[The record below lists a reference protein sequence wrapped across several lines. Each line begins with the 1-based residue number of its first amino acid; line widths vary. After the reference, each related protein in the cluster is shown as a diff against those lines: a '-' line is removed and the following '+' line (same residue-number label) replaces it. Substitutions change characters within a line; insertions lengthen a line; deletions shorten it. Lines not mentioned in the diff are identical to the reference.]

1 MKNKSYLFKKT
12 NKVLKKIL
20 VGLTVLSVLVSS
32 GCHQAN
38 ADKTSTT
45 NEPGYPPESSG
56 SYESSLQ
63 DPNYII
69 YSGNDNL
76 RNELSETIVK
86 ENRHPLVFA
95 PGNNYGIS
103 KEDLA
108 AIERDYFYNMLD
120 NDTDKADFLQMYA
133 SMLANPDAEIRF
145 NHIASDK
152 AIQAYDS
159 SAFFHQ
165 FGEYMFMN
173 GGYYDT
179 INNYRVT
186 SARKVDGVNM
196 NAYRA
201 DFNNAVAGAS
211 SYPDFYSRILY
222 LHDYI
227 VSHFQYDFDNM
238 YDLQNHVAGGVS
250 DGLSVCEGFA
260 KFSDAVF
267 SKVGIR
273 SVVVCSYNHA
283 WNLVYSEKSGI
294 WYVFDVTWDLGSTSH
309 AWMLIGTDSMVAQD
323 MYESHTKEYG
333 YNLMGGNPSVSK
345 YNFNPD
351 ADNYLMSDYAYVI
364 TDDEVIEEA
373 TEEVPEPDKNHEEQK
388 KKDEQKKDKK
398 QKEEDSSQQY
408 SYSIYVNSY
417 FSKSAISSQNDLYRI
432 GLKCN
437 LIYETSNT
445 IPKDRV
451 IRQDYENVS
460 VDEGT
465 TVTLWISTG
474 PEQIQIPDFLGK
486 SSCEAEALLKNLGLV
501 PNATSA
507 YNNSY
512 SNGFVCKQQTG
523 TVQYGSAVTY
533 TVSLGPE
540 PCEKAPTVIDLTVQH
555 GSYIEYQPIVN
566 DQFRVTAVYSNGETK
581 DVTNQIELLTADCV
595 MLPYGGD
602 DQFWMQLRYDG
613 FTKDFYIQAKRPVLT
628 IGYDYNTKKFTF
640 YASPHNYEYIQP
652 TSSNLSV
659 CSIWPDGTVYCT
671 GVGSATVRAYYT
683 PGETGVTVYSSNEY
697 TVDVVKDANGNF
709 TYTVR

>member
-1 MKNKSYLFKKT
+1 MKNNKYFPKKT
-12 NKVLKKIL
+12 NKVIKKIL
-20 VGLTVLSVLVSS
+20 VGLTALSVLVSS
-32 GCHQAN
+32 GCHKASVDE
-38 ADKTSTT
+38 ATVT
-45 NEPGYPPESSG
+45 NETVSG

-69 YSGNDNL
+69 YTGNDAL
-76 RNELSETIVK
+76 RNELPETIAK
-86 ENRHPLVFA
+86 KDSHPLVFA
-95 PGNNYGIS
+95 PGNNLGIS

-108 AIERDYFYNMLD
+108 AIERDYFYNLLD
-120 NDTDKADFLQMYA
+120 NDTDKADFLQLYA
-133 SMLANPDAEIRF
+133 SMLENPDGEIRF
-145 NHIASDK
+145 DHIASDK

-159 SAFFHQ
+159 SAFFHR

-186 SARKVDGVNM
+186 GARKVDGVNM

-201 DFNNAVAGAS
+201 DFNNAVSGAL
-211 SYPDFYSRILY
+211 SYPDFYSRVLY

-227 VSHFQYDFDNM
+227 VSHFQYDYNNM

-260 KFSDAVF
+260 KFSNAVF

-294 WYVFDVTWDLGSTSH
+294 WYAFDVTWDLGSTGH
-309 AWMLIGTDSMVAQD
+309 AWMLIGIDSMVAQD

-333 YNLMGGNPSVSK
+333 YNLMGGNPVVSK

-373 TEEVPEPDKNHEEQK
+373 SEKEPEKKQEEKKKEEQK
-388 KKDEQKKDKK
+388 EEKKDEK
-398 QKEEDSSQQY
+398 QKEDSSHQY
-408 SYSIYVNSY
+408 SYSVYVKSY
-417 FSKSAISSQNDLYRI
+417 RAESAISSQNDLYRI

-437 LIYETSNT
+437 LIYEVSNT

-486 SSCEAEALLKNLGLV
+486 SSCEAEALLKKLGLV

-540 PCEKAPTVIDLTVQH
+540 PCEKAPTVTDLTVQH
-555 GSYIEYQPIVN
+555 GSYIEYQPIFN

-581 DVTNQIELLTADCV
+581 DVTNQVELLTADCV
-595 MLPYGGD
+595 MLPYDGV
-602 DQFWMQLRYDG
+602 DQFWLQLRYDG
-613 FTKDFYIQAKRPVLT
+613 FTKEFYIDAKRPVLT
-628 IGYDYNTKKFTF
+628 LGYDYSTRKFT
-640 YASPHNYEYIQP
+640 YYTDPYSYDVQP
-652 TSSNLSV
+652 SSSDLSV
-659 CSIWPDGTVYCT
+659 LAVWPSGEVCPVGPGT
-671 GVGSATVRAYYT
+671 ATVRAYYT
-683 PGETGVTVYSSNEY
+683 PRESGVVVYSSNEY
-697 TVDVVKDANGNF
+697 TVDVTKDAYGNL